1 MDINKIK
8 KDREARDSRDVRPFA
23 TFISISQATSSAMEE
38 LVALDLSAETKNTLK
53 NNQII
58 NMVTAVE
65 VYFRDM
71 LDAIFKMC
79 ERDSYHSKLRKLHDK
94 NYKIDEVIAIYE
106 NKIHPLELI
115 STSHSFQNT
124 DNINRVFSTL
134 LGERFIAQLLKLK
147 WKMSHESDE
156 EACQLYKG
164 DVDNLQELFQIRNF
178 LIHNPHK
185 TNTVS
190 EEKLDNLFNSMYGF
204 ILASDFAF
212 TNFINKHSKAV
223 EIRDREPVLVK

>member
-1 MDINKIK
+1 MNINKINK
-8 KDREARDSRDVRPFA
+8 NIAAKNSRNPRPFA
-23 TFISISQATSSAMEE
+23 TFFDISESTSKAMAEVSSLSVSDE
-38 LVALDLSAETKNTLK
+38 TLVTLK

-65 VYFRDM
+65 VYFRDI

-79 ERDSYHSKLRKLHDK
+79 ERESFEGKLKKLHDK

-115 STSHSFQNT
+115 STSLGFQNT
-124 DNINRVFSTL
+124 DNINKVFSTL
-134 LGERFIAQLLKLK
+134 LGDRFIPNLLKLK
-147 WKMSHESDE
+147 WKLAKDSDE
-156 EACQLYKG
+156 EASKLYMS
-164 DVDNLQELFQIRNF
+164 DVENLQELFDIRHH

-185 TNTVS
+185 MSTIPD
-190 EEKLDNLFNSMYGF
+190 EKIEVLFESMYGF

-212 TNFINKHSKAV
+212 TEFINANSKSV
-223 EIRDREPVLVK
+223 EIKDREPVLVK